1 MSEICFL
8 IPGQPKG
15 KARPRVTRNGTYT
28 PKATREFEALIR
40 SCYAKNCGSFSFP
53 PGVPLCA
60 TIHAYFA
67 IPKSYSKKQREALV
81 FQPHPKKPD
90 ADNIAKAVLDS
101 LNGHAF
107 SDDGAI
113 ARLTVHKFYTDQ
125 APHISVHITD
135 DWAPEL

>member
-1 MSEICFL
+1 MSEISFV

-67 IPKSYSKKQREALV
+67 IPKSYSKKQREARV
-81 FQPHPKKPD
+81 FHPHPKKPD

-101 LNGHAF
+101 LNGLAF

-113 ARLTVHKFYTDQ
+113 AHLIIRKLYTDQ
-125 APHISVHITD
+125 SPCIDVHITE
-135 DWAPEL
+135 DWPLDF